1 MKRNILILGLILVA
15 TISALTFI
23 HFSND
28 HEECFIEISTKID
41 SNGNAVKE
49 EKHIC
54 KEKYNF

>member
-41 SNGNAVKE
+41 SNGNEVKE

-54 KEKYNF
+54 EEKYNF

>member
-1 MKRNILILGLILVA
+1 MKRNIFILGLILVA

-28 HEECFIEISTKID
+28 HEECFTEISTKID
-41 SNGNAVKE
+41 SNGTAVKE